1 MLSYCEPGVGA
12 TQDQLVLFPLIYQ
25 TSGSI
30 FSRDGCG
37 EGRDQPWA
45 GSVRCCQKDI
55 RKASWRR

>member
-1 MLSYCEPGVGA
+1 MSSYCEPGVRA
-12 TQDQLVLFPLIYQ
+12 TQDQLVLFPLICQ

-45 GSVRCCQKDI
+45 GSARCSQKGI
-55 RKASWRR
+55 GKAS